1 MNRLDAQGR
10 ATQIHERRA
19 TKNSTSLRHTKE
31 DILPHGSANKKK
43 QQKGNGGYKEETGT
57 PLHGRRKRGST
68 YFTTSPPKR
77 VVSAS
82 YGTFKCLM
90 LEIAFAPDKKEKGC
104 GQDGWVVCTSK
115 PGKAGNTLGKLLIC
129 EWHWPAAHNGGH
141 PRWAPVSDP

>member
-90 LEIAFAPDKKEKGC
+90 LEIAFAPDKKRKGAARMVGLC
-104 GQDGWVVCTSK
+104 ARANQ
-115 PGKAGNTLGKLLIC
+115 GKRGTLWGN
-129 EWHWPAAHNGGH
+129 
-141 PRWAPVSDP
+141 S